1 VLCVDQMKSIYI
13 PSSSKLIY
21 MRHHRFL
28 PHKHKYHQWRTRF
41 DDTIKNEEVSK
52 HQSGKFVFEMIK
64 NINVVF
70 GKPVKGEKRKKNE
83 KAPKDYPFK
92 K

>member
-1 VLCVDQMKSIYI
+1 
-13 PSSSKLIY
+13 

-28 PHKHKYHQWRTRF
+28 TCKHKYHQWRTWF
-41 DDTIKNEEVSK
+41 DDTIKNEEAPN
-52 HQSGKFVFEMIK
+52 HLDDNFVFEMIK

-70 GKPVKGEKRKKNE
+70 GKAVKGEKRKKNE
-83 KAPKDYPFK
+83 KAPKDSPFK